1 MRTAGT
7 LILEDIVEPTLI
19 REAREAFVQRYDRY
33 LDGREHDDALQVGN
47 RRLMI
52 TVDLEPPFER
62 RELIANPWL
71 CPILSAAF
79 QGEFVL
85 AAYGVVCSMPGA
97 SRQSIHQDGGD
108 IFPQAGLNRL
118 LPSVRG
124 NSWDPTTRDERDARD
139 DCALAWVSSWRNKRF
154 NG

>member
-62 RELIANPWL
+62 RELIAKSVA
-71 CPILSAAF
+71 LSYFECCVSGRVCLGCLWRCLFNAGRLKAVNSP
-79 QGEFVL
+79 GWGRHLPTGGIKPL
-85 AAYGVVCSMPGA
+85 ATER
-97 SRQSIHQDGGD
+97 SR
-108 IFPQAGLNRL
+108 
-118 LPSVRG
+118 
-124 NSWDPTTRDERDARD
+124 
-139 DCALAWVSSWRNKRF
+139 
-154 NG
+154 